1 MTTQGGEAS
10 FSEIRERLLA
20 ERARLLERVRGLD
33 DNVHHRLEPLPADF
47 AEQAVELENQEVMEA
62 LDEDA
67 RGSIDGED
75 ALARLEEG
83 TYGECTRCGEDIN
96 PERLAALPSPAA
108 ACRCTS
114 QSRNEAGTPA
124 RGSGVEAVAKGW
136 NEVAWPAVRP
146 LAVQNPGAPGEG
158 PAPEGAGRPL
168 SQEPTDTPEPGVADP
183 LRQRLSGTASPP
195 PPDPR

>member
-1 MTTQGGEAS
+1 MTAKGGEAS
-10 FSEIRERLLA
+10 FSEIRERLRA

-67 RGSIDGED
+67 RLELRRIHD

-96 PERLAALPSPAA
+96 PERLAALPSATL
-108 ACRCTS
+108 CIRCAS
-114 QSRNEAGTPA
+114 QSE
-124 RGSGVEAVAKGW
+124 K
-136 NEVAWPAVRP
+136 
-146 LAVQNPGAPGEG
+146 
-158 PAPEGAGRPL
+158 
-168 SQEPTDTPEPGVADP
+168 
-183 LRQRLSGTASPP
+183 
-195 PPDPR
+195 